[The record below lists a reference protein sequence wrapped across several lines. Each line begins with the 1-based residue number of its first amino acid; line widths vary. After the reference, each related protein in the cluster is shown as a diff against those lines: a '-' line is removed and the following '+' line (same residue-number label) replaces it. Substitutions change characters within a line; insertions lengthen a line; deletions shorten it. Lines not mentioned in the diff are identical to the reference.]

1 MRYNHFSMLPERA
14 FQPRGRYGMTL
25 EGGDSSP
32 APAQPSQVS
41 QTTIPEYA
49 KPYVEDLLGKA
60 KTLTDVNTSPY
71 QVYGGERIAAVTPE
85 QQAARTGVS
94 TMTLPGQFE
103 TGTNLA
109 SSAGL
114 VGLGAGADYA
124 KMATSAAEQAKYMSP
139 YMQNVVDVQKQEAI
153 RDAQKGQLMQN
164 LGAARQGTYG
174 GARQLL
180 AGTERERNLGDQL
193 AKIQASGSQSAF
205 DRAQQAM
212 QFGTQAGIQGA
223 QAATQA
229 GATLGQLGVAQQQQ
243 GLDLAKAQEAFGGLG
258 RADSQA
264 QLDLAYQDFLQQQ
277 RYPYAQLGF
286 MSDIL
291 RGSGNLAGT
300 GGTAVYQAAPSTTQN
315 LMQLGLGGLGLYKA
329 LS

>member
-1 MRYNHFSMLPERA
+1 MRYDHFSMLPERA

-25 EGGDSSP
+25 EGGSSGGGGSP
-32 APAQPSQVS
+32 QPSQVS

-49 KPYVEDLLGKA
+49 KPYAERALGKA
-60 KTLTDVNTSPY
+60 EALTEAPY
-71 QVYGGERIAAVTPE
+71 QTYGGERIAASTPE
-85 QQAARTGVS
+85 QQAARQAVAG
-94 TMTLPGQFE
+94 MQLPGQFAAG
-103 TGTNLA
+103 TGLA
-109 SSAGL
+109 GAG
-114 VGLGAGADYA
+114 GLGALGAGQTYMG
-124 KMATSAAEQAKYMSP
+124 MATSPGAQQAFMSP

-164 LGAARQGTYG
+164 LNAARQGTYG

-180 AGTERERNLGDQL
+180 AGTERERNLGQQL
-193 AKIQASGSQSAF
+193 AQIQASGSQSAF

-229 GATLGQLGVAQQQQ
+229 GATLGQLGIGQQQQ
-243 GLDLAKAQEAFGGLG
+243 GLELAKAQEAFGGLG
-258 RADSQA
+258 RAEQQA
-264 QLDLAYQDFLQQQ
+264 GLDLAYQDFLQQQ

-300 GGTAVYQAAPSTTQN
+300 GGTAVYQSPPSTTQN

-329 LS
+329 LG